1 MNINIDFVLVGKTK
15 NGLTNQLYPIVNAI
29 IDKIISKNTPYTFN
43 ILFLSSFCKDA
54 LQNQSDIF
62 CPVREILDL
71 DYMNNY
77 LKQYNIMLIS
87 QEDIQLELIKI
98 EYGLRNISVIDVT
111 EVLKPYCIRDKRLII
126 NDTIE
131 LNNICGDPLPNIKKI
146 LYIKYK
152 VNRFDFQIEID
163 EFCGKVNQTVDID
176 FNNVDNKYNSTYLNT
191 LTQQAKNNQHLVKE
205 ILNNLTF
212 TDFLNNTTI
221 SVVDS
226 IKKSYNTINVLH
238 MRNEDDAIEFFSRIN
253 NMDQNIFKNVLIDK
267 YISLIQKYIVAK
279 ENSVIII
286 LSGNPTGPVIDYLI
300 ENKYNYYVMNKT
312 IFNHREINAIIDL
325 LIGKTCNN
333 VFIGNYNPHTLYGST
348 FSHLLSCI
356 ISNSCKK
363 VSIDLDNI
371 KDPEYIIY

>member
-1 MNINIDFVLVGKTK
+1 MKINIDFVLVGKTK
-15 NGLTNQLYPIVNAI
+15 NGLTNQLYSIVNAI
-29 IDKIISKNTPYTFN
+29 VDKIVSKNNNPYIFD

-62 CPVREILDL
+62 CPIKEILDL

-77 LKQYNIMLIS
+77 LKQYNILLIS
-87 QEDIQLELIKI
+87 QEDIQFEVIKI

-111 EVLKPYCIRDKRLII
+111 ELLKPYCIKDKHFTI
-126 NDTIE
+126 NTNLE
-131 LNNICGDPLPNIKKI
+131 LNTICGDPLPNTKKVV
-146 LYIKYK
+146 YIKYK
-152 VNRFDFQIEID
+152 VNRFVFHIEID
-163 EFCGKVNQTVDID
+163 EFCGKVKKNVDID
-176 FNNVDNKYNSTYLNT
+176 FNNIDNKYNSTYINT

-205 ILNNLTF
+205 ILNNIAF
-212 TDFLNNTTI
+212 TDFLNNTTT
-221 SVVDS
+221 SVVET
-226 IKKSYNTINVLH
+226 IKNSYSTINVLH

-253 NMDQNIFKNVLIDK
+253 NMDHNIFKNKLIDK
-267 YISLIQKYIVAK
+267 YVSLIQKHIVAK

-286 LSGNPTGPVIDYLI
+286 LSANPTGPVIDYLI
-300 ENKYNYYVMNKT
+300 ENKYNYYIMDKT

-325 LIGKTCNN
+325 SIGKACND

-363 VSIDLDNI
+363 VTIDLDNI
-371 KDPEYIIY
+371 NDPEYII

>member
-131 LNNICGDPLPNIKKI
+131 LNNICGDPLPNIKK
-146 LYIKYK
+146 
-152 VNRFDFQIEID
+152 
-163 EFCGKVNQTVDID
+163 
-176 FNNVDNKYNSTYLNT
+176 
-191 LTQQAKNNQHLVKE
+191 
-205 ILNNLTF
+205 NL
-212 TDFLNNTTI
+212 
-221 SVVDS
+221 
-226 IKKSYNTINVLH
+226 
-238 MRNEDDAIEFFSRIN
+238 
-253 NMDQNIFKNVLIDK
+253 
-267 YISLIQKYIVAK
+267 
-279 ENSVIII
+279 
-286 LSGNPTGPVIDYLI
+286 
-300 ENKYNYYVMNKT
+300 
-312 IFNHREINAIIDL
+312 
-325 LIGKTCNN
+325 
-333 VFIGNYNPHTLYGST
+333 
-348 FSHLLSCI
+348 
-356 ISNSCKK
+356 
-363 VSIDLDNI
+363 
-371 KDPEYIIY
+371 